1 MTSYQTIIQ
10 NHQPLAPARYT
21 AKRII
26 KNDAEALQIATELS
40 QSFKE
45 KVFSVMLNE
54 FYPLM
59 KLKRLASLDFGQLL
73 YLNATVVQKFQV

>member
-1 MTSYQTIIQ
+1 MHGSKEKMMTSYQTIIQ

-40 QSFKE
+40 QS
-45 KVFSVMLNE
+45 
-54 FYPLM
+54 
-59 KLKRLASLDFGQLL
+59 
-73 YLNATVVQKFQV
+73 